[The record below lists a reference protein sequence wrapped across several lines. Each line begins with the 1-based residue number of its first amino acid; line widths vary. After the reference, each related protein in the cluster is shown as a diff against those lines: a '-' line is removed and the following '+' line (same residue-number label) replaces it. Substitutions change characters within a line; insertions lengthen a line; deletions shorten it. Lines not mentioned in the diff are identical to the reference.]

1 MSVSSSRSI
10 FKTKMTRKG
19 RRVVAAT
26 AAAALVAAPL
36 LSTAAGAAPLGS
48 RTIYTVGAT
57 GDPEADNR
65 RDWVLDVYGQEPIP
79 VPYPASM
86 VGMQASI
93 DAGVENLQAALGEN
107 QSDYIIVVAMSQGAV
122 VAEQVAH
129 QRDIAENAN
138 ERYILMGSPDFRHGI
153 SDRLPISSIPV
164 VGLPLAGSQGTEH
177 VRVSQI
183 CLAGDVMCDPSGSPI
198 NYPLSFVAI
207 HMGMLGG
214 NTYNDAFERDIAWRQ
229 EDGSTEYTV
238 YENQPALSYIYTAL
252 SGKQP
257 SEQGVAFLEIIAPTS
272 RTVGVGGPVTFFDPR
287 AVENFVNTLRPAQ
300 VDVESLAEVLPSS
313 ETELV
318 NVAIDSEELP
328 ASQGSTVD
336 TDVSA
341 TADAENEAVSASE
354 ETSTVEPTTSVEES
368 ASVDTSQETSPVV
381 EQTSAP
387 VEPTTPVVSESAPQP
402 AAQVVE
408 PVISEPVA
416 DVSVSEPV

>member
-10 FKTKMTRKG
+10 KTNKMACKG

-26 AAAALVAAPL
+26 ATAFIAAPL
-36 LSTAAGAAPLGS
+36 LSLAAGAAP
-48 RTIYTVGAT
+48 TDPITVYTVGAT
-57 GDPEADNR
+57 GDSNADNR
-65 RDWVLDVYGQEPIP
+65 RDWVVNTLGREPIP
-79 VPYPASM
+79 VPYPASV
-86 VGMQASI
+86 VGMKDSI
-93 DAGVENLQAALGEN
+93 ATGVENLQAALGEN

-129 QRDIAENAN
+129 QRDTAENSN
-138 ERYILMGSPDFRHGI
+138 ERYYLMGSPDFRHGI
-153 SDRLPISSIPV
+153 SDRLPISSIPI

-198 NYPLSFVAI
+198 NYPLSFIAI

-214 NTYNDAFERDIAWRQ
+214 NTYNDAFERDIVWQ
-229 EDGSTEYTV
+229 EKDGSTEYTV

-272 RTVGVGGPVTFFDPR
+272 RTVGVGGPVTFFDPK

-300 VDVESLAEVLPSS
+300 VDVENLAEVLPSS

-318 NVAIDSEELP
+318 DVTIDSEELP
-328 ASQGSTVD
+328 ASQDSSAD
-336 TDVSA
+336 ADVSA
-341 TADAENEAVSASE
+341 TADTEDEAASTPE
-354 ETSTVEPTTSVEES
+354 ETPTVETSTPAASVES
-368 ASVDTSQETSPVV
+368 
-381 EQTSAP
+381 
-387 VEPTTPVVSESAPQP
+387 TTPVVSESAPEP

-416 DVSVSEPV
+416 DVSVSEPVQADYAPAAAE